1 MDGILLSQG
10 WNLSEEAV
18 YFLPLSSHKL
28 LVLIIYQPLKDE
40 QHKYWNL
47 IQRKEYRFLCS

>member
-10 WNLSEEAV
+10 WNHFEETV
-18 YFLPLSSHKL
+18 YFLPLSSQEL